1 MVHHIPGV
9 GYKPRDPETIKDW
22 LTNEMLI
29 GWWQPDEDKPDTIID
44 NHPAVLDYA
53 LFAEGY
59 AELKGYT
66 LEGDPVEN
74 WGGVKRI
81 RKTR

>member
-1 MVHHIPGV
+1 M
-9 GYKPRDPETIKDW
+9 GYKPRSDQTLRD
-22 LTNEMLI
+22 LFTNEMLI
-29 GWWQPDEDKPDTIID
+29 GWWQPDADKPDTIID

-66 LEGDPVEN
+66 LEGERVGAWFEN
-74 WGGVKRI
+74 EK
-81 RKTR
+81 